1 MSKVISEQIE
11 KIQMLLTGLKSK
23 VELVKNKG
31 IDNEFLNK
39 LDANNKQLAVYDEE
53 LDKLKADLKAKTIE
67 TNRKRLEIKAQVKDA
82 KKIIKRDYL
91 QPQWKDFGITDK
103 R

>member
-39 LDANNKQLAVYDEE
+39 LDANNKQLAVYNEE
-53 LDKLKADLKAKTIE
+53 LDKLKSDLKAKTIE